1 MKNKI
6 TCYMLIS
13 SVLACFFPNA
23 GRGQELTDEMIYMK
37 HHYSIIRELGSQKW
51 ILGVNYDGHQ
61 TIALVDLSGTANTIE
76 RGDGYNKYLIKDIE
90 IVDSRYIYYCGSR
103 VIGYT
108 ILPDGQ
114 GGWVYT
120 PTWGGMFG
128 CFDLATFATPNVS
141 GVDDLVTGRDI
152 ESLDK
157 LEVYRIGGETHL
169 VMVGSMNDGSGL
181 VSDFYGNGAIP
192 TSWTFKYASVSGEAF
207 DDVAIS
213 EKYLVISSRK
223 PNLQSYLRSYKLP
236 TIASQTFFASPV
248 AQIKTD
254 ISAHDTILL
263 EYCENDY
270 FALTTTNVQ
279 NYNIEVA
286 AFDYNLN
293 FYHAL
298 TIPLSSY
305 ATPMSSLRDVKYNK
319 HLQSLAVLEVFPNED
334 FFSSIIHHI
343 STNNAPPT
351 SSSIIYGT
359 LYSDERLCSMDYES
373 NNAGHFVASG
383 NGPNA
388 FARIYQHFPY
398 VYNECTEEK
407 KTFCSKLNPTRNDC
421 DSFEPRNDEKIA
433 SPIEWVASNW
443 LETIICR

>member
-1 MKNKI
+1 MKKKI

-23 GRGQELTDEMIYMK
+23 GRGQELTDEMLYMK
-37 HHYSIIRELGSQKW
+37 HHYSIIRELGFQKW

-61 TIALVDLSGTANTIE
+61 TIALVDLSGTANIIS
-76 RGDGYNKYLIKDIE
+76 RGDGYNKYMIKDIE
-90 IVDSRYIYYCGSR
+90 IVDSRYVYYCGSR
-103 VIGYT
+103 VISYT

-120 PTWGGMFG
+120 PTWGAMFG
-128 CFDLATFATPNVS
+128 CFDLATFTTPNVS
-141 GVDDLVTGRDI
+141 GLDNLSDYGF

-157 LEVYRIGGETHL
+157 LEVYRIDGETHL
-169 VMVGSMNDGSGL
+169 VMVGSMDNGNGL
-181 VSDFYGNGAIP
+181 VGDFYGNGAIP
-192 TSWTFKYASVSGEAF
+192 TFWSYKYASISGEAF

-213 EKYLVISSRK
+213 EKYIVISSRN
-223 PNLQSYLRSYKLP
+223 PNSQSYLRSYEIP
-236 TIASQTFFASPV
+236 AIASQTFFASPV

-270 FALTTTNVQ
+270 FALATTNVR

-334 FFSSIIHHI
+334 FFSSKIHHI

-359 LYSDERLCSMDYES
+359 LYSDERLCSMDYEFH
-373 NNAGHFVASG
+373 NAGHIVASG
-383 NGPNA
+383 NCPSVS
-388 FARIYQHFPY
+388 ARLYQHFPY
-398 VYNECTEEK
+398 VYSGCSEEK
-407 KTFCSKLNPTRNDC
+407 KTSCSKLNPTRNNY
-421 DSFEPRNDEKIA
+421 DSFEPRNDEEIA
-433 SPIEWVASNW
+433 RPIEWVASNW
-443 LETIICR
+443 LETIICQ

>member
-1 MKNKI
+1 MKKKI
-6 TCYMLIS
+6 TCYMIIS

-23 GRGQELTDEMIYMK
+23 GRGQELTDEMLYMK
-37 HHYSIIRELGSQKW
+37 HHYSIIRELGFQKW

-61 TIALVDLSGTANTIE
+61 TIALVDLSGTANIIE
-76 RGDGYNKYLIKDIE
+76 QGDGYNKYLIKDIE

-103 VIGYT
+103 VISYT
-108 ILPDGQ
+108 ILPDGH

-120 PTWGGMFG
+120 PTWGALFG
-128 CFDLATFATPNVS
+128 CFDLATFTTPNVS
-141 GVDDLVTGRDI
+141 GIDNLFVFGF
-152 ESLDK
+152 ESFDK
-157 LEVYRIGGETHL
+157 LEVYRIGEETHL

-213 EKYLVISSRK
+213 DKYLVISSRK

-270 FALTTTNVQ
+270 FALTTTDVQ

-298 TIPLSSY
+298 AIPLFSD
-305 ATPMSSLRDVKYNK
+305 ATPMSSLRDIKFNE
-319 HLQSLAVLEVFPNED
+319 HLQTLAVLEVFPNGN
-334 FFSSIIHHI
+334 FFSSIVHHI

-351 SSSIIYGT
+351 YSSIIYGT

-373 NNAGHFVASG
+373 DNAGHIVASG

-407 KTFCSKLNPTRNDC
+407 KTSCSKLNPTRNDC
-421 DSFEPRNDEKIA
+421 DGFDFWGDNEDA
-433 SPIEWVASNW
+433 GPIEWGASNW
-443 LETIICR
+443 PETIICQ